1 LAATRSE
8 QISQPTV
15 AKNGLHTHQRTLKKA
30 ARCTGIGVHSGNPVH
45 LTIHPAAINHGIK
58 FMRAD
63 LPGKP
68 VISAHFRNV
77 VDTSLATVIG
87 QDGYILSTIEHL
99 MASFY
104 GMGIDNALVEV
115 DTHEIP
121 IMDGSAYP
129 FAEAIRDTGIETQGG
144 SRYYFKVKEPIS
156 IFQGDR
162 SVTVYPS
169 DTFQITNRIKFD
181 HPLIREQELSVVITN
196 DTFEKEISH
205 ARTFG
210 FYSDYQQLKQL
221 GLSRGCSLDNV
232 VVIDGE
238 SILNEG
244 GLRYTDEFVRHKILD
259 CLGDFSL
266 LGMPLL
272 GHIKTDK
279 SGHALNHAF
288 LKKFLS
294 RKQSW
299 ETHVISSQ
307 A

>member
-1 LAATRSE
+1 MTA
-8 QISQPTV
+8 QG
-15 AKNGLHTHQRTLKKA
+15 NGLHTHQRTLKKPVP
-30 ARCTGIGVHSGNPVH
+30 CTGIGVHSGNPVH
-45 LTIHPAAINHGIK
+45 LTIHPAHINHGIK

-129 FAEAIRDTGIETQGG
+129 FAEAIRSTGIKTQGG
-144 SRYYFKVKEPIS
+144 TRYYFKVKEPIS
-156 IFQGDR
+156 LSDGDR
-162 SVTVYPS
+162 SVTVYPA
-169 DTFQITNRIKFD
+169 DTFQITSRISFD
-181 HPLIREQELSVVITN
+181 HPLINQQSLSLIITN
-196 DTFEKEISH
+196 GIFEKEVSH

-210 FYSDYQQLKQL
+210 FYSDYNLLKQL

-232 VVIDGE
+232 VVIDDNGVM
-238 SILNEG
+238 NKD
-244 GLRYTDEFVRHKILD
+244 GLRYKDEFVRHKILD

-272 GHIKTDK
+272 GHIKTNK

-294 RKQSW
+294 QKQSW
-299 ETHVISSQ
+299 ETHVI
-307 A
+307 AP

>member
-1 LAATRSE
+1 MPPTHARQSSPPATNG
-8 QISQPTV
+8 
-15 AKNGLHTHQRTLKKA
+15 NGLHTCQRTLKQTA
-30 ARCTGIGVHSGNPVH
+30 SCTGIGVHSGNPVH
-45 LTIHPAAINHGIK
+45 LTIHPAHINHGIK
-58 FMRAD
+58 FMRTD

-77 VDTSLATVIG
+77 IDTSLATVIG

-121 IMDGSAYP
+121 IMDGSAHL
-129 FAEAIRDTGIETQGG
+129 FAETIRNSGIKTQGG
-144 SRYYFKVKEPIS
+144 KRYYFKVNKPIS
-156 IFQGDR
+156 LSNGDS

-169 DTFQITNRIKFD
+169 DSFRITSHISFN
-181 HPLIREQELSVVITN
+181 HPLINEQSLSLVISN
-196 DTFEKEISH
+196 GTFEKEISR

-210 FYSDYQQLKQL
+210 FFSDYQQLKQL

-238 SILNEG
+238 SILNKD

-272 GHIKTDK
+272 GHIKTSK

-288 LKKFLS
+288 LKKFLLE
-294 RKQSW
+294 KQSW
-299 ETHVISSQ
+299 ETHVIP
-307 A
+307 

>member
-1 LAATRSE
+1 
-8 QISQPTV
+8 
-15 AKNGLHTHQRTLKKA
+15 
-30 ARCTGIGVHSGNPVH
+30 
-45 LTIHPAAINHGIK
+45 
-58 FMRAD
+58 MRAD

-87 QDGYILSTIEHL
+87 QDGFILSTIEHL

-115 DTHEIP
+115 DAHEIP

-129 FAEAIRDTGIETQGG
+129 FAETIRATGVETQGG
-144 SRYYFKVKEPIS
+144 TRYYFKVKEPIGLS
-156 IFQGDR
+156 DGDR

-169 DTFQITNRIKFD
+169 DTFQITSRIAFD
-181 HPLIREQELSVVITN
+181 HPLIQQQSLSVVISN
-196 DTFEKEISH
+196 GTFEKEISR

-210 FYSDYQQLKQL
+210 FYSDYTKLKQL

-238 SILNEG
+238 SILNED
-244 GLRYTDEFVRHKILD
+244 GLRYPDEFVRHKILD

-294 RKQSW
+294 QKQSW
-299 ETHVISSQ
+299 ETHAISSSDSYEK
-307 A
+307 